1 MCSFKFGY
9 HKSQRG
15 PIERAIFL
23 SLEHPGANGE
33 NIVAYVRKIKD
44 RLEKMTTLA
53 QQNMKVAQKTWYNK
67 NAKGMTFQ
75 PGQQVLLL
83 LNASD
88 SKLLAK
94 WAGPYRVPKCLG
106 NVN

>member
-1 MCSFKFGY
+1 
-9 HKSQRG
+9 
-15 PIERAIFL
+15 
-23 SLEHPGANGE
+23 
-33 NIVAYVRKIKD
+33 
-44 RLEKMTTLA
+44 MTTLA

-67 NAKGMTFQ
+67 GMAFQ

-94 WAGPYRVPKCLG
+94 WARPYSVPKCLG
-106 NVN
+106 NVK